1 VLAASGEA
9 GRFVCDMAVHAPAR
23 TLTER
28 SAVDLARAIR
38 EGEASSRE
46 VVEAHVERLR
56 RTHARINAVVVDRY
70 EAALADA
77 DVADEVVAATADRDA
92 LPPFHGV
99 PCTIK
104 ESIAMAGM
112 PNCAGLVSRSTWR
125 AEVNAPTVQ
134 RMLDAGAI
142 PLGVT
147 NTPELCLWIET
158 ENRQYGRTSNAYDP
172 ARTAGG
178 SSGGEGAVVG
188 SGGSPLGLGADIGGS
203 IRLPAFFNGVF
214 GLKPTPGL
222 VPSTGQFPTTETETA
237 AKMLTIGPITR
248 RAEDLLPMLRVIAG
262 PDGVDPYAYGDMP
275 IGDPADAPVA
285 GMRVLLSEDTSY
297 VNVSRELRGARL
309 RAAEALER
317 AGATLEVVSLR
328 SMRRALELYLAVLK
342 LEAGV
347 SVKDLIVAEGSS
359 RVTVR
364 SSLKRKGP
372 HTRALRLLLMSEW
385 MTGKMPQGRLTKS
398 AAAREAFAQE
408 VVGPIGDGVLL
419 HPTHPRVAP
428 RHGQTIGKPWLLT
441 TTAVFNLAGV
451 PVAQIPLGLN
461 ERGLPLGV
469 QAAAAPGRDHAAVSV
484 ALELERAFGGWVPPP
499 S

>member
-1 VLAASGEA
+1 
-9 GRFVCDMAVHAPAR
+9 MAVHAP
-23 TLTER
+23 TGSLTQR

-38 EGEASSRE
+38 SRETSSRE
-46 VVEAHVERLR
+46 VVEAHIDRLR
-56 RTHARINAVVVDRY
+56 ETHARINAVVVDRY
-70 EAALADA
+70 DAALADA
-77 DVADEVVAATADRDA
+77 DAADELVAATADRDA

-134 RMLDAGAI
+134 RMIDAGAI

-158 ENRQYGRTSNAYDP
+158 ENRQYGRTRNAYD
-172 ARTAGG
+172 ASRTAGG
-178 SSGGEGAVVG
+178 SSGGEGAAVG

-237 AKMLTIGPITR
+237 AMMLTIGPITR
-248 RAEDLLPMLRVIAG
+248 RAEDLMPMLRVIAG
-262 PDGVDPYAYGDMP
+262 PDGIDPYARDMP

-285 GMRVLLSEDTSY
+285 GMRILLSEDASY
-297 VNVSRELRGARL
+297 VNVSRELRAARL
-309 RAAEALER
+309 RAAEALEG

-347 SVKDLIVAEGSS
+347 SVKDLIVAEGSA

-364 SSLKRKGP
+364 SSLRRKGP

-398 AAAREAFAQE
+398 AAAREAFARE
-408 VVGPIGDGVLL
+408 VVDAIGDGVLL

-428 RHGQTIGKPWLLT
+428 RHGQTVGKPWLLT

-461 ERGLPLGV
+461 DRGLPLGV
-469 QAAAAPGRDHAAVSV
+469 QAAAGPGRDHAAVSV
-484 ALELERAFGGWVPPP
+484 ALELERALGGWVPPP